1 MKIAIIG
8 ATGLVG
14 RTVLKILDEQKYLID
29 SEIVLYAS
37 KKHANCQ
44 FNYKNYTF
52 VIKELCNKTID
63 KDISFAFFCAGSA
76 ISKLWAKKFSQNG
89 TVVIDNSSE
98 FRRFKN
104 IPLIVPEINMDSVSL
119 SHKII
124 ANPNCSTIGICLVL
138 YYLEQIS
145 PIKRVVVSTYQ
156 AVSGAGQK
164 GIDDLLNNNNN
175 KFLYPIENNLLP
187 HIDIFLKN
195 GNTKEEDKIIFETQ
209 KILNTKIAISA
220 TAVRVPI
227 TNCHSESINIEFKKP
242 LSIAK
247 IRENLANKP
256 GIVLLDDIQNNLYP
270 MPLQADGKNGIFV
283 GRIRKDY
290 SQKNSINLFICFD
303 NLRKGA
309 GLNAVQI
316 MTKYIEKFY

>member
-14 RTVLKILDEQKYLID
+14 RTVLSLLDEQGYLKNN
-29 SEIVLYAS
+29 EIMLYAS
-37 KKHANCQ
+37 EKHSNCK
-44 FNYKNYTF
+44 FSYKDYTF
-52 VIKELCNKTID
+52 VIRKLCQENID
-63 KDISFAFFCAGSA
+63 KNISFAFFCAGSA
-76 ISKLWAKKFSQNG
+76 ISKLWANIFTQNG
-89 TVVIDNSSE
+89 TIVIDNSSAY
-98 FRRFKN
+98 RRFKN
-104 IPLIVPEINMDSVSL
+104 IPLVIPEINADSINL

-124 ANPNCSTIGICLVL
+124 ANPNCSTIGMCLVL
-138 YYLEQIS
+138 YYLQQLAN
-145 PIKRVVVSTYQ
+145 IKRVVVSTYQ

-164 GIDDLLNNNNN
+164 GINDLMNNTNY
-175 KFLYPIENNLLP
+175 KFTYPIKNNLLP

-195 GNTKEEDKIIFETQ
+195 GYSKEEDKMIFETS
-209 KILNTKIAISA
+209 KILGKKLALTA

-227 TNCHSESINIEFKKP
+227 KNCHSESINIEFEKSISINKIQQH
-242 LSIAK
+242 LS
-247 IRENLANKP
+247 NKP
-256 GIVLLDDIQNNLYP
+256 GIVLLDDTQNFLYP
-270 MPLQADGKNGIFV
+270 MPVQADGKNGVFV

-316 MTKYIEKFY
+316 MKKYIEKFY

>member
-14 RTVLKILDEQKYLID
+14 RTVLEILDEQGYLINND
-29 SEIVLYAS
+29 IILYAS
-37 KKHANCQ
+37 NKHANCK
-44 FNYKNYTF
+44 FSYKNYTF
-52 VIKELCNKTID
+52 VINKLCDETID
-63 KDISFAFFCAGSA
+63 KNISFAFFCASTA
-76 ISKLWAKKFSQNG
+76 TSKLWAKKFAQNQ
-89 TVVIDNSSE
+89 TIVIDNSNA

-104 IPLIVPEINMDSVSL
+104 IPLVIPEINMDCVGL

-124 ANPNCSTIGICLVL
+124 SNPNCSTIGLCLVL
-138 YYLEQIS
+138 SALKKLC
-145 PIKRVVVSTYQ
+145 PIQRVVVSTYQ

-164 GIDDLLNNNNN
+164 GIDDLLNNKSN
-175 KFLYPIENNLLP
+175 KFVYPIYNNLLP

-195 GNTKEEDKIIFETQ
+195 GYTKEENKIIFESS
-209 KILNTKIAISA
+209 KILGEKLAITA

-227 TNCHSESINIEFKKP
+227 KNCHSESINIQFKKP
-242 LSIAK
+242 ISVKK
-247 IRENLANKP
+247 IRENLASKP
-256 GIVLLDDIQNNLYP
+256 GIVLLDDSPNNLYP
-270 MPLQADGKNGIFV
+270 MPIQANGKDGVFV
-283 GRIRKDY
+283 GRIRKDF

-316 MTKYIEKFY
+316 MARYIEKFY